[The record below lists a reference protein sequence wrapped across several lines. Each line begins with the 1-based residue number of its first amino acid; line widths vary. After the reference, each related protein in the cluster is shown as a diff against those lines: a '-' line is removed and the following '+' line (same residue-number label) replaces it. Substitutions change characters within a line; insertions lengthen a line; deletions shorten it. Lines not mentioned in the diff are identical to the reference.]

1 MAKRGHSTYM
11 TLLERILGGIH
22 FVIYLLVLPFV
33 TGPLFRMLEQLMGRS
48 LSDNVRNMIFYYVLF
63 AVTLVIFWLYIGR
76 TTTYFFGSVW
86 RTLGVVFTGLVAF
99 YGLNEL
105 AHRAF
110 SLFWS
115 SQVNLNDVT
124 ISAQV
129 NDAPRSTF
137 LIVVF
142 LAPFVEEV
150 LFRGYVFGNIREKS
164 RWAAYLVSC
173 LLFAFLH
180 VWQFAVVNHSL
191 TYFLLMIQ
199 YLVPGLVLAWCY
211 ERSGTLWASILVHA
225 FVNAL
230 AVWRIL

>member
-1 MAKRGHSTYM
+1 MAKHGHSTYM
-11 TLLERILGGIH
+11 SLTERILGGIH

-33 TGPLFRMLEQLMGRS
+33 TDPLFRMLEQLMGRS
-48 LSDNVRNMIFYYVLF
+48 IPDNVRNMIFYYVLF
-63 AVTLVIFWLYIGR
+63 AVTLVIFWMYLGR
-76 TTTYFFGSVW
+76 TTNYFFGSVW
-86 RTLGVVFTGLVAF
+86 RTLGTVLVGMVGF

-115 SQVNLNDVT
+115 SQVNLNDVA

-129 NDAPRSTF
+129 NDAPRSTL

-191 TYFLLMIQ
+191 TYFLLMLQ
-199 YLVPGLVLAWCY
+199 YLVPGLVLAWTY
-211 ERSGTLWASILVHA
+211 EQSGTLWGSILLHG
-225 FVNAL
+225 FVNGL
-230 AVWRIL
+230 AVWGVM